1 MWPWSSTRNTW
12 LWSCRTKEAHGH
24 GRGVKTKT
32 PDFCHV
38 VQKKTCGLGLVH
50 ITQETRGFGRG
61 VKQKHVAIA
70 YWHVQ

>member
-1 MWPWSSTRNTW
+1 MALVMQNKRSTWPI
-12 LWSCRTKEAHGH
+12 GH

-38 VQKKTCGLGLVH
+38 VQKKKTWPWPCTYHTG
-50 ITQETRGFGRG
+50 TEETRGFGRG